1 MSFYMIQI
9 KSQNTYALH
18 MTEVIE
24 DKWNIYIICLHS
36 IFLR

>member
-1 MSFYMIQI
+1 MWFYMIQI
-9 KSQNTYALH
+9 KRQNIYALH

-24 DKWNIYIICLHS
+24 EKWNIYTICLQS